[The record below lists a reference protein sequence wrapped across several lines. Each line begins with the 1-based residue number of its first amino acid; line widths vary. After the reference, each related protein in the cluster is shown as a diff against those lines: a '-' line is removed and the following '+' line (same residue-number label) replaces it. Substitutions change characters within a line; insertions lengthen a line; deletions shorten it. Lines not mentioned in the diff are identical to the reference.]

1 MEKTNFTFVLPP
13 LVGRAITKFARCWAI
28 LLAIGFFSSYQLG
41 ATTCPNATVISSLPY
56 SGAPVCGGN
65 DITSTNAAV
74 CSPVTS
80 SYYGGNEALFTFT
93 PASNMFI
100 NVAYSGQTWTQISVY
115 NGCPT
120 SGGTCVTGISSSAS
134 SKNVSAAVSA
144 GNTYFILIDT
154 WPTPNSPCP
163 GTVTVTE
170 FIPPVG
176 DNCSNAQDLATLT
189 SPYSATT
196 VGYSNDIAG
205 VSCLNASADRI
216 FYIDVPAG
224 ATIEMSTPTD
234 NYDSRHRVAWGGACP
249 GVNEIVCLDDPDNE
263 IATWINDTG
272 TEQRVYRVQEAFSSG
287 SGTFDLAWQLTLPP
301 SSPCDADA
309 WAPIIVYPS
318 QDIVTNLDTCSQG
331 PAMIFFEVSVTDNC
345 EGDHVP
351 GPALIPGSTFT
362 VEASDGTTA
371 VPIVNVSGNR
381 FMGAFAPGT
390 YRVLISAEDLFGNAR
405 QEDFEITVLQ
415 DAPPPT
421 NLLCN
426 TNVNATLNG
435 DCQRFI
441 TPDMVLEGSFG
452 CANESDFRVNIVND
466 DDPTNGNILDGC
478 GQFIY
483 EVTYVGAGITGPS
496 QGGAQQTVTFN
507 GFGSGPFAS
516 GNWTVEEVIG
526 SGGAGAVAEVT
537 FTNTTLTLATLTT
550 DYVLASIVIPMDGN
564 LSFDWSYN
572 GADPNF
578 DFFLIDL
585 NGGNILNQTNAASGS
600 FGQDVEAGWAL
611 VFTVNDDDLLP
622 VGAATPSTATIT
634 NFTFSTVG
642 DADPNA
648 PSFPFFNF
656 EDCWGYIT
664 GEDKAAPDLDCPSNT
679 STGATVFDCYT
690 TTGTLEAGDLQMDPT
705 NFSCFLDG
713 GGTTSSIDAGQHYY
727 DLIPFQVDR
736 TDYYTILVSDDFGS
750 TIDESAIAIFAGGY
764 SPSNPCENIIAF
776 TDEPIDDVNPPLAND
791 EPFLRLSLPL
801 IAGQTYYL
809 WITSDDDIAG
819 PAGSGDYTVD
829 ICPDGDGRVGLFQS
843 STVLNPLTWEPMV
856 ITNNQLWPRRD
867 VAATLDL
874 YCGDFDLIFN
884 NPASLAITGAATAT
898 DNCDDNVSIS
908 FVDTYTSAGD
918 CAPIIITRTFT
929 AVDDKGNT
937 STCTQTITLN
947 RPDDLDVEFPARTVP
962 IECDEQFA
970 TLPNGNPHPSVTG
983 YPFIVTVSGIF
994 DLADDYCNIGAS
1006 FVDRAP
1012 VNVCAGAFKFVR
1024 DWTVIDWCDG
1034 DNIAVD
1040 AQVIKV
1046 GDYTAPA
1053 VTCPAQTVYSTSPFS
1068 CTGSFSVP
1076 LPTVTDNCSE
1086 YEVHTEIVTEVEV
1099 EVTNQYGIV
1108 TGTRTDT
1115 VVVRVIA
1122 WNAPTRLVSGI
1133 PAGNHYFRYTVEDD
1147 CGNTTVKYC
1156 PFTVA
1161 DLIEPTASCD
1171 DNLHVSIGGGDA
1183 SYVGPLANVR
1193 TRIYATDIN
1202 EGSNDNCA
1210 IDRIEV
1216 RRNKFNIL
1224 TYDCGSGFSNW
1235 GPYVD
1240 FFCCDVGETITIEMR
1255 VIDKAGNINTC
1266 WLDIVPEE
1274 KARPYCYAPAPR
1286 SVACDALPYS
1296 FDPLDTLQLQQLF
1309 GDATSEDNCGSYE
1322 RELPPVPDLECG
1334 SGTVI
1339 RRFRAIDVNGNESV
1353 NFCQQVITITE
1364 VHNFEIKFPA
1374 DAEAV
1379 CGVADPDSVIYE
1391 EIGCDL
1397 LAVNHTD
1404 EFFSASGDECYKIF
1418 RKWKV
1423 INWCQYDGQDD
1434 QPLVI
1439 GRDEDC
1445 DGIPGDEAVWVLHRP
1460 GGFNYIDRDDD
1471 ETEPNNVPLAFQNIC
1486 NGIDDFWRKVDY
1498 DGGYYE
1504 YTQIIKVYDDID
1516 PEISSTPEDFCS
1528 YDNVTC
1534 TGLVNLDFQI
1544 DENCTPDD
1552 LTIKVFLDA
1561 GADGT
1566 IDFNLQD
1573 LTDGAFDDF
1582 TLTGTYPD
1590 YTLSGRFP
1598 IGCHAFE
1605 VHVEDGCGNVNSE
1618 LLDFCVVDCKAPSP
1632 VCINGLAIEL
1642 MPVDLNGDDV
1652 PDEGRMAIWA
1662 SDFVVS
1668 PMGDCT
1674 GPVKYSIN
1682 RAGDA
1687 PNVDSTGI
1695 VLTCADTGTL
1705 VVEIWAYDGA
1715 GNSDFCETYI
1725 LVQDNM
1731 NLCGPGPLTVGASG
1745 AINTEEDM
1753 AVQNVEVSLSGQT
1766 SMTMATAADGEY
1778 EFAGLQEGYDY
1789 TVTPQLNSNYLNG
1802 VSTFDLVLIS
1812 KHILGVQPLGSPYKM
1827 IAADVNNS
1835 KSITT
1840 LDLIQLRKLI
1850 LSIDTEFGNNTSW
1863 RFVEAAYQF
1872 PNASNPWFEE
1882 FPEVVNINNLPGT
1895 GINGADFVA
1904 VKVGDVNGD
1913 AEANALMG
1921 VSGRTFAG
1929 TFALNVE
1936 EAEVKAG
1943 GEYTVAFTAADVA
1956 SIEGYQATLVFDN
1969 SALELVDIISGVAT
1983 EENFGLAYASEGLIT
1998 TSWNGKAADNSVMFS
2013 LVFRAKADAQLSELL
2028 SASSRVTK
2036 AEAYR
2041 TNGDYQGVAVT
2052 FSGKAATAA
2061 SFELY
2066 QNTPNPFKG
2075 ETLVGFN
2082 LPVDDTVTLTV
2093 SDVTGRVLKLVRV
2106 DGVKGYNNVVLNSND
2121 LPAAGVLYYTV
2132 ETSEYTATKKMI
2144 IIE

>member
-1 MEKTNFTFVLPP
+1 M
-13 LVGRAITKFARCWAI
+13 
-28 LLAIGFFSSYQLG
+28 
-41 ATTCPNATVISSLPY
+41 
-56 SGAPVCGGN
+56 
-65 DITSTNAAV
+65 
-74 CSPVTS
+74 
-80 SYYGGNEALFTFT
+80 
-93 PASNMFI
+93 
-100 NVAYSGQTWTQISVY
+100 
-115 NGCPT
+115 
-120 SGGTCVTGISSSAS
+120 
-134 SKNVSAAVSA
+134 
-144 GNTYFILIDT
+144 
-154 WPTPNSPCP
+154 
-163 GTVTVTE
+163 
-170 FIPPVG
+170 
-176 DNCSNAQDLATLT
+176 
-189 SPYSATT
+189 
-196 VGYSNDIAG
+196 
-205 VSCLNASADRI
+205 
-216 FYIDVPAG
+216 
-224 ATIEMSTPTD
+224 
-234 NYDSRHRVAWGGACP
+234 
-249 GVNEIVCLDDPDNE
+249 
-263 IATWINDTG
+263 
-272 TEQRVYRVQEAFSSG
+272 
-287 SGTFDLAWQLTLPP
+287 
-301 SSPCDADA
+301 
-309 WAPIIVYPS
+309 
-318 QDIVTNLDTCSQG
+318 
-331 PAMIFFEVSVTDNC
+331 
-345 EGDHVP
+345 
-351 GPALIPGSTFT
+351 
-362 VEASDGTTA
+362 
-371 VPIVNVSGNR
+371 
-381 FMGAFAPGT
+381 
-390 YRVLISAEDLFGNAR
+390 
-405 QEDFEITVLQ
+405 
-415 DAPPPT
+415 
-421 NLLCN
+421 
-426 TNVNATLNG
+426 
-435 DCQRFI
+435 
-441 TPDMVLEGSFG
+441 
-452 CANESDFRVNIVND
+452 
-466 DDPTNGNILDGC
+466 
-478 GQFIY
+478 
-483 EVTYVGAGITGPS
+483 
-496 QGGAQQTVTFN
+496 
-507 GFGSGPFAS
+507 
-516 GNWTVEEVIG
+516 
-526 SGGAGAVAEVT
+526 
-537 FTNTTLTLATLTT
+537 
-550 DYVLASIVIPMDGN
+550 
-564 LSFDWSYN
+564 
-572 GADPNF
+572 
-578 DFFLIDL
+578 
-585 NGGNILNQTNAASGS
+585 
-600 FGQDVEAGWAL
+600 
-611 VFTVNDDDLLP
+611 
-622 VGAATPSTATIT
+622 
-634 NFTFSTVG
+634 
-642 DADPNA
+642 
-648 PSFPFFNF
+648 
-656 EDCWGYIT
+656 
-664 GEDKAAPDLDCPSNT
+664 
-679 STGATVFDCYT
+679 
-690 TTGTLEAGDLQMDPT
+690 
-705 NFSCFLDG
+705 
-713 GGTTSSIDAGQHYY
+713 
-727 DLIPFQVDR
+727 
-736 TDYYTILVSDDFGS
+736 
-750 TIDESAIAIFAGGY
+750 
-764 SPSNPCENIIAF
+764 
-776 TDEPIDDVNPPLAND
+776 
-791 EPFLRLSLPL
+791 
-801 IAGQTYYL
+801 
-809 WITSDDDIAG
+809 
-819 PAGSGDYTVD
+819 
-829 ICPDGDGRVGLFQS
+829 
-843 STVLNPLTWEPMV
+843 
-856 ITNNQLWPRRD
+856 
-867 VAATLDL
+867 
-874 YCGDFDLIFN
+874 
-884 NPASLAITGAATAT
+884 
-898 DNCDDNVSIS
+898 
-908 FVDTYTSAGD
+908 
-918 CAPIIITRTFT
+918 
-929 AVDDKGNT
+929 
-937 STCTQTITLN
+937 
-947 RPDDLDVEFPARTVP
+947 
-962 IECDEQFA
+962 
-970 TLPNGNPHPSVTG
+970 
-983 YPFIVTVSGIF
+983 
-994 DLADDYCNIGAS
+994 
-1006 FVDRAP
+1006 
-1012 VNVCAGAFKFVR
+1012 
-1024 DWTVIDWCDG
+1024 
-1034 DNIAVD
+1034 
-1040 AQVIKV
+1040 
-1046 GDYTAPA
+1046 
-1053 VTCPAQTVYSTSPFS
+1053 
-1068 CTGSFSVP
+1068 
-1076 LPTVTDNCSE
+1076 
-1086 YEVHTEIVTEVEV
+1086 
-1099 EVTNQYGIV
+1099 
-1108 TGTRTDT
+1108 
-1115 VVVRVIA
+1115 
-1122 WNAPTRLVSGI
+1122 
-1133 PAGNHYFRYTVEDD
+1133 
-1147 CGNTTVKYC
+1147 
-1156 PFTVA
+1156 
-1161 DLIEPTASCD
+1161 
-1171 DNLHVSIGGGDA
+1171 
-1183 SYVGPLANVR
+1183 
-1193 TRIYATDIN
+1193 
-1202 EGSNDNCA
+1202 
-1210 IDRIEV
+1210 
-1216 RRNKFNIL
+1216 
-1224 TYDCGSGFSNW
+1224 
-1235 GPYVD
+1235 
-1240 FFCCDVGETITIEMR
+1240 
-1255 VIDKAGNINTC
+1255 
-1266 WLDIVPEE
+1266 
-1274 KARPYCYAPAPR
+1274 
-1286 SVACDALPYS
+1286 
-1296 FDPLDTLQLQQLF
+1296 
-1309 GDATSEDNCGSYE
+1309 
-1322 RELPPVPDLECG
+1322 
-1334 SGTVI
+1334 
-1339 RRFRAIDVNGNESV
+1339 
-1353 NFCQQVITITE
+1353 
-1364 VHNFEIKFPA
+1364 
-1374 DAEAV
+1374 
-1379 CGVADPDSVIYE
+1379 
-1391 EIGCDL
+1391 GCDL

-1445 DGIPGDEAVWVLHRP
+1445 DGAPGDEAVWVLHRP

-1498 DGGYYE
+1498 DGGYYQ

-1904 VKVGDVNGD
+1904 VKIGDVNGD